1 MIIKN
6 VSDVPISDVTA
17 YGSTN
22 TTIQWFRTPEE
33 STHFMLRR
41 FVIDSLGQI
50 GIHGHPEEHQMFI
63 LQGPI
68 HLLDKDGQVS
78 KVDSNQFVYMP
89 PDELHGY
96 RNPNDFPVSFL
107 CGIPKL
113 KK

>member
-17 YGSTN
+17 YDSTN

-41 FVIDSLGQI
+41 FEIGPHGQI
-50 GIHGHPEEHQMFI
+50 GIHGHPEEHQMYI
-63 LQGPI
+63 LHGPI
-68 HLLDKDGQVS
+68 HLLDKDSQATNVE
-78 KVDSNQFVYMP
+78 SNQFVYMP
-89 PDELHGY
+89 PNELHGY
-96 RNPNDFPVSFL
+96 RNPNNFTVSFL

-113 KK
+113 EK